1 MRLKGDAVGRE
12 FSSITA
18 RDRTVSLN
26 EKRGF
31 PRIPILRMLIGQLNL
46 AGRVI
51 GGADEFAV
59 LIDLPDILGRV
70 IIKYTAGG
78 SGGEPGRAG
87 GYTVCVSGT

>member
-1 MRLKGDAVGRE
+1 M
-12 FSSITA
+12 I
-18 RDRTVSLN
+18 SLD

-31 PRIPILRMLIGQLNL
+31 SQIPILRMPIGQLNL

-51 GGADEFAV
+51 GGADEFAI

-70 IIKYTAGG
+70 IVQYAAGG
-78 SGGEPGRAG
+78 GGGEPRRVG